1 MRSSSPHPRSFL
13 PATTVLIVVTSGAWK
28 KKHNNRTTKK
38 QKISSGVEPHTPRLS
53 VWFPPFAR
61 EAIAR
66 EGKVRA
72 LAILEGFEG
81 WERHDD
87 WGDVSFM
94 TEQGRHLEKMAIVG
108 DVKWR
113 DDALAFYRQRVSSDG
128 HRIFSDLTFE

>member
-1 MRSSSPHPRSFL
+1 MPVEIID
-13 PATTVLIVVTSGAWK
+13 ATGKLLQIKIRGKLK
-28 KKHNNRTTKK
+28 KADYDR
-38 QKISSGVEPHTPRLS
+38 IIEI
-53 VWFPPFAR
+53 AR

-108 DVKWR
+108 RRKMAR
-113 DDALAFYRQRVSSDG
+113 RRAGFYRQRGSSDG